1 MVIVSGVVLKL
12 YGLNFIDEVFKKV
25 LEKVIEDNRSAN
37 PFVIAERNNIAI
49 IYSVLPE
56 KVLGRTLVHDEV
68 KIIIMNDRIKKTQER
83 YAVVTYL
90 LYQILAKKVYT
101 TFTITNDAYHF
112 AERLLEIFYTEE
124 LNYTSVDFKRLKA
137 NYVHKIVSSIQ

>member
-1 MVIVSGVVLKL
+1 MLIVSGVVLKL

-25 LEKVIEDNRSAN
+25 LEKIIEDNRSAN

-56 KVLGRTLVHDEV
+56 KILGRTLVHDEL

-90 LYQILAKKVYT
+90 LYQILAKKG
-101 TFTITNDAYHF
+101 IH
-112 AERLLEIFYTEE
+112 
-124 LNYTSVDFKRLKA
+124 
-137 NYVHKIVSSIQ
+137 YVHDHERCIPFCRKIIRDILHRRTQLYLCGF

>member
-1 MVIVSGVVLKL
+1 MLIVSGVVLKL

-25 LEKVIEDNRSAN
+25 LEKIIEDNRSAN

-56 KVLGRTLVHDEV
+56 KVLGRTLVHDEL

-90 LYQILAKKVYT
+90 LYQILAKRYT
-101 TFTITNDAYHF
+101 LRSRSRTMHTILQKDY
-112 AERLLEIFYTEE
+112 
-124 LNYTSVDFKRLKA
+124 
-137 NYVHKIVSSIQ
+137 